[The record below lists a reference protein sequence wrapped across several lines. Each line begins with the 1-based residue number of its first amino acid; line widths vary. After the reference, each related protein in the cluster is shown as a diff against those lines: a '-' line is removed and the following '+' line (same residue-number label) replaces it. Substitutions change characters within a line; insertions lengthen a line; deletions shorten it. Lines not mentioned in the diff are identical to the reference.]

1 MKSKDWH
8 VKDFDIYSGTFDDFK
23 RLVYYDLETFAD
35 EEEGKLKEKER
46 LESEQKDKEHII
58 ELKKLII
65 AEKELDIDS
74 DQQFLRGLLPLFL
87 ILASFLVMAVLFMLF
102 KYFKQIEIE
111 IVLNDE
117 ERVEDLIKKVP
128 ILRVCNDSFLHVN

>member
-8 VKDFDIYSGTFDDFK
+8 VKDFDINSGSFDDLK

-35 EEEGKLKEKER
+35 EEEEKLKEKER

-58 ELKKLII
+58 ELKKLKI

-74 DQQFLRGLLPLFL
+74 DQPFFTEIATVFLDFG
-87 ILASFLVMAVLFMLF
+87 ILSRYGSSFYAI
-102 KYFKQIEIE
+102 QI
-111 IVLNDE
+111 L
-117 ERVEDLIKKVP
+117 
-128 ILRVCNDSFLHVN
+128 